1 MDTINCLEA
10 RRQITTDPVR
20 IADAVREHLDG
31 CPSCSAYARSLVSSE
46 EQLRRALEIPV
57 PETLGARIRVRQT
70 MDDARASDFESALA
84 AAIEVPVPEGLA
96 QRILDRT
103 ALERART
110 RKRRKFLQFSMAASI
125 AVAVAVG
132 SILTLRPDV
141 SVNEEP
147 LLSAVMAHNR
157 YHAPTLGHPVPPEL
171 ISPVLHMVGLEMERP
186 TRRAIHSATAC
197 DVRDK
202 QALHLV
208 MSGAQGPVNVY
219 VMPDEPMER
228 VITGQGEGWHGLVV
242 PVRHG
247 SMAVVGHPKEDLQ
260 PFARDVRGSL
270 RWRL

>member
-1 MDTINCLEA
+1 MLRHVSPPKNPRHAALWTEA
-10 RRQITTDPVR
+10 QY
-20 IADAVREHLDG
+20 EH
-31 CPSCSAYARSLVSSE
+31 
-46 EQLRRALEIPV
+46 
-57 PETLGARIRVRQT
+57 
-70 MDDARASDFESALA
+70 
-84 AAIEVPVPEGLA
+84 
-96 QRILDRT
+96 
-103 ALERART
+103 
-110 RKRRKFLQFSMAASI
+110 
-125 AVAVAVG
+125 
-132 SILTLRPDV
+132 
-141 SVNEEP
+141 
-147 LLSAVMAHNR
+147 
-157 YHAPTLGHPVPPEL
+157 
-171 ISPVLHMVGLEMERP
+171 VLHALRGQRHSVGLEMKRP

-260 PFARDVRGSL
+260 TFVRDVRGSL